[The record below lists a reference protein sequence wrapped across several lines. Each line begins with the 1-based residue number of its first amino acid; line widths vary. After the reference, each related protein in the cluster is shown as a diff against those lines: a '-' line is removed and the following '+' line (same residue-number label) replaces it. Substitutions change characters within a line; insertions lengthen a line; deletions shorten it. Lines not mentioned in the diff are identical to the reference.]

1 MLVAQHC
8 TWPLQP
14 DERHLG
20 NFGVCVCVAQ
30 VVKKAGMPWGLG
42 IRGGSFVFLFSRVY
56 QHAFETGYAPVI
68 VDQHW

>member
-1 MLVAQHC
+1 M
-8 TWPLQP
+8 
-14 DERHLG
+14 
-20 NFGVCVCVAQ
+20 CVCVAQ